1 MQYYLAGPETIPT
14 NCELSLNNTSTHI
27 FLLSY
32 LQMALSQTFASVLS
46 FHAKRIVFNKNVLR
60 YKQSIEPIK
69 CLLAPAQSV
78 LPQQFAI
85 RSFSQQKAYNIVK
98 FKQLEPQRTK
108 FDVKLLRQFD
118 ILNTVNQ
125 RTFCFRKRDSPDKK
139 RVPKLILIQNP
150 FTWLM
155 IKIDFGVLKT
165 VWDPYF
171 AEKEFKFGTK
181 QVSK

>member
-1 MQYYLAGPETIPT
+1 
-14 NCELSLNNTSTHI
+14 
-27 FLLSY
+27 
-32 LQMALSQTFASVLS
+32 MALSQTLASVLS
-46 FHAKRIVFNKNVLR
+46 LHVKRLACNKNVLR
-60 YKQSIEPIK
+60 YKHSFEPIRS
-69 CLLAPAQSV
+69 LFAPPNNI
-78 LPQQFAI
+78 LTQQFAI
-85 RSFSQQKAYNIVK
+85 RSFSQQKAYNTDK

-118 ILNTVNQ
+118 FFNTFNQ
-125 RTFCFRKRDSPDKK
+125 RTFFFRKRDKPDKK

-181 QVSK
+181 QVNNFMNCKGCCLICMQHLYIRIS

>member
-1 MQYYLAGPETIPT
+1 
-14 NCELSLNNTSTHI
+14 
-27 FLLSY
+27 
-32 LQMALSQTFASVLS
+32 MALASQTLARLLS
-46 FHAKRIVFNKNVLR
+46 FHAKRLALNNIAIR
-60 YKQSIEPIK
+60 YKQSFEPIK
-69 CLLAPAQSV
+69 SLFEPSQSS
-78 LPQQFAI
+78 LI
-85 RSFSQQKAYNIVK
+85 RSFSLQKGYNTDK

-118 ILNTVNQ
+118 FFNTLHQ
-125 RTFCFRKRDSPDKK
+125 RTFFFRKRDKPDKK

-155 IKIDFGVLKT
+155 IKIDFGVLRT

-181 QVSK
+181 QVNNLMNCKV

>member
-1 MQYYLAGPETIPT
+1 
-14 NCELSLNNTSTHI
+14 
-27 FLLSY
+27 
-32 LQMALSQTFASVLS
+32 MALASQTLARLLS
-46 FHAKRIVFNKNVLR
+46 FHAKRLAFSNNVLR
-60 YKQSIEPIK
+60 YKPPFEPIK
-69 CLLAPAQSV
+69 SVFAPSQSS
-78 LPQQFAI
+78 LI
-85 RSFSQQKAYNIVK
+85 RSFSQQKAYNTDK

-118 ILNTVNQ
+118 FFNTLHQ
-125 RTFCFRKRDSPDKK
+125 RTFFFRNKDKPDKK

-155 IKIDFGVLKT
+155 IKIDFGVLRT

-181 QVSK
+181 QVNK

>member
-1 MQYYLAGPETIPT
+1 MALASQT
-14 NCELSLNNTSTHI
+14 LAR
-27 FLLSY
+27 LLSY
-32 LQMALSQTFASVLS
+32 
-46 FHAKRIVFNKNVLR
+46 HAKRLAFNNNVLR
-60 YKQSIEPIK
+60 YKPFEPIK
-69 CLLAPAQSV
+69 SLFAPSQSS
-78 LPQQFAI
+78 LI
-85 RSFSQQKAYNIVK
+85 RSFSQQKAYNTDK

-118 ILNTVNQ
+118 FFNTFNQ
-125 RTFCFRKRDSPDKK
+125 RTFFFRKRDKPDKK

-181 QVSK
+181 QVNNLMNYKIVGVGFICTL